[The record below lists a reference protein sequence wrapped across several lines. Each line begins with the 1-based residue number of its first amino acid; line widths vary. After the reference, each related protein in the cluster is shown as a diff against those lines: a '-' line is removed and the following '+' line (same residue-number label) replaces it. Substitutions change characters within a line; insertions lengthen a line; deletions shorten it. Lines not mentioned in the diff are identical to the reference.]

1 MPDLAAIA
9 TAEEAAD
16 LLHSGDI
23 SAVELTEYCL
33 GRIAAL
39 DNRLRAFVTVT
50 GERARA
56 DARRADAELAAT
68 RAGTADAHSLTGV
81 PIALK
86 DLIATRGIRTTASSH
101 VLDDWVPD
109 VDAPIARHLAAAGTV
124 LLGKTNTHEF
134 AYGTVTPPTRNP
146 WDLDRIPGGSSG
158 GSAAAV
164 AAGMCLGAVG
174 TDTGGSIR
182 IPAACCGVTGFKPT
196 YGLVSTEGIIPL
208 SWSLDHAGPI
218 AHSAR
223 DCALLL
229 DALVDNELCESLR
242 PLPTFTD
249 QAAQEPI
256 HYCEA
261 AEDAAAVITGLR
273 LGVPSN
279 YFFAWIDSE
288 VQAAVRAAIRVFAG
302 LGAIVEEVT
311 VPAAIDDLFAVYRGV
326 QRPEAVTAHEDAG
339 WYPARADRY
348 TPATRAAIERGLT
361 YSVGDHIRARR
372 AKEAFA
378 REMETLLTERVDAL
392 LTPTLPMVA
401 PRVGETDQPL
411 RIGEREDEA
420 GLLRLTFPF
429 DMSGQPALTVPC
441 GFSAAGLPIGLQIVT
456 QQWDDAT
463 ALRLGHAYQR
473 DTDWHLRCPPL
484 A

>member
-1 MPDLAAIA
+1 MPDLSAIA

-16 LLHSGDI
+16 LLSAGAI
-23 SAVELTEYCL
+23 SAVDLAEHCL
-33 GRIAAL
+33 ARIAAL
-39 DNRLRAFVTVT
+39 DGGVRAFVTVT
-50 GERARA
+50 PERARA
-56 DARRADAELAAT
+56 DARRADAALAASRTGT
-68 RAGTADAHSLTGV
+68 RDAHPLTGV

-86 DLIATRGIRTTASSH
+86 DLIATRGIRTTASSR
-101 VLDDWVPD
+101 VLDDWVPAS
-109 VDAPIARHLAAAGTV
+109 DAPIARQLVEAETV

-146 WDLDRIPGGSSG
+146 WDLERIPGGSSG

-164 AAGMCLGAVG
+164 AAGMCLGATG

-218 AHSAR
+218 ARSVR

-229 DALVDNELCESLR
+229 DVLTDHELFEPLR
-242 PLPTFTD
+242 PLPVLPGADPHDPASYT
-249 QAAQEPI
+249 Q
-256 HYCEA
+256 A
-261 AEDAAAVITGLR
+261 AEDTAAVITGLR

-279 YFFAWIDSE
+279 YFFDWIDPE
-288 VQAAVRAAIRVFAG
+288 VEAAVRAAVRVFAA
-302 LGAIVEEVT
+302 LGAVIQEVRM
-311 VPAAIDDLFAVYRGV
+311 PAAIDDLFAVYRGV
-326 QRPEAVTAHEDAG
+326 QRPEAATAHEDAG
-339 WYPARADRY
+339 WYPARSDRY
-348 TPATRAAIERGLT
+348 SAATRAAIERGLG
-361 YSVGDHIRARR
+361 YSAGDYIRACR

-378 REMETLLTERVDAL
+378 REMETLLSEQVDAL

-401 PRVGETDQPL
+401 PRASDTDRPL
-411 RIGEREDEA
+411 SIAGGEDEA

-429 DMSGQPALTVPC
+429 DMSGQPALSVPC
-441 GFSAAGLPIGLQIVT
+441 GFSADGLPIGLQIVT
-456 QQWDDAT
+456 RQWDDAT

-473 DTDWHLRCPPL
+473 DTDWHLRRPAL